1 MERLKAWMEKLSL
14 AVTQQKT
21 ESQDISGTDR
31 LEHVFGHRTES
42 NLVVIFGPSV
52 SPKADHR
59 LLFLS

>member
-1 MERLKAWMEKLSL
+1 MEKLSL

-31 LEHVFGHRTES
+31 LERVFGHRTES